1 MTRTPAAV
9 PPFPERMEGEPSVN
23 QASTAGPR
31 QGHTPGPWR
40 WEVNRASKSIKL
52 CGGPPNKGF
61 GRYDLT
67 VMEFCRYGMN
77 KAAPVFWDW
86 CSKRFVGTPHRAD
99 ALAVTVEG
107 REHHASWF
115 ADIDHPDA
123 RLIAAAPE
131 LLEALELAVSY
142 GWQHPSA
149 LDAIAKARLSIT
161 REPQEG

>member
-1 MTRTPAAV
+1 M
-9 PPFPERMEGEPSVN
+9 N
-23 QASTAGPR
+23 ASGTSANSGPDR
-31 QGHTPGPWR
+31 SRPTPGPWR

-86 CSKRFVGTPHRAD
+86 CTERFVGTPHRAD

-107 REHHASWF
+107 REHHADWF

-131 LLEALELAVSY
+131 LLDALKELHLKAVV
-142 GWQHPSA
+142 GTDDERCAA
-149 LDAIAKARLSIT
+149 LNQAWAAIAKAEGLIT
-161 REPQEG
+161 

>member
-1 MTRTPAAV
+1 MSETK
-9 PPFPERMEGEPSVN
+9 
-23 QASTAGPR
+23 
-31 QGHTPGPWR
+31 HTPGPWR

-52 CGGPPNKGF
+52 CGGPPKKGF

-67 VMEFCRYGMN
+67 VMQFSRYGMN

-86 CSKRFVGTPHRAD
+86 CYEKLVGTPHRAD

-131 LLEALELAVSY
+131 LLEALEI
-142 GWQHPSA
+142 A
-149 LDAIAKARLSIT
+149 LNALKTASRQLTQDHKIVLSGKVWGEGDIKRIEAALAKAR
-161 REPQEG
+161 GNA